1 MFGGALHLT
10 PTAPRGSRSVR
21 TLCVLQLGLLLLGL
35 GCPDDRSDDDITPGD
50 DDTAGDDDYC
60 DDDNCPPQD
69 DDDDIVESLS
79 GLVFVSDGDGQE
91 RYAVLRPDDGS
102 VVHEIDLNELDV
114 ERCGADPDEGETLCA
129 TWELTH
135 RVGAD
140 GKDRLLVTYQPSV
153 FHEAGHDRGDPVLG
167 SILFGTHVE
176 TPPELEWAVERLDFT
191 QLAHDP
197 SPDPCVADPHDS
209 CEPHPESPG
218 LNRGACR
225 LNSPHGTYLL
235 SEDETSARVLTT
247 DTFGNRVLELTI
259 DKASDCA
266 VVDAVYGPG
275 NLPEWGVYF
284 SPNDVFAYEEGST
297 LHVLVTFRNSTSG
310 TGEQG
315 EYDHGKLLHIVR
327 EAGQPPQVLWVFP
340 PTDTAEPSFSNSIH
354 NVDVVEAAD
363 GTRYI
368 LLAHSNGLG
377 DEWYLFG
384 DENAAEGS
392 VALLS
397 CCDEQPRYYF
407 DAYLAG
413 PDPVLA
419 YLRDVDLMDVRR
431 LLITDSGCVAGT
443 DTCTRTAWVGEVS
456 MPTFPEIEALE
467 WAEVTGAWSVD
478 HGQQNL
484 HPLYATAAMIEQSP
498 LLGVSQGVYEADF
511 VACEDLGWPLKTVC
525 P

>member
-1 MFGGALHLT
+1 MRPIH
-10 PTAPRGSRSVR
+10 
-21 TLCVLQLGLLLLGL
+21 GLAVILLLGL
-35 GCPDDRSDDDITPGD
+35 GCADDTADDDLTPGD
-50 DDTAGDDDYC
+50 DDTSGDDDYC
-60 DDDNCPPQD
+60 DDDACPPQD
-69 DDDDIVESLS
+69 DDDDIDHSAA

-91 RYAVLRPDDGS
+91 RFAVLRADDGS
-102 VVHEIDLNELDV
+102 VVREIDLNEVDV
-114 ERCGADPDEGETLCA
+114 ERCGTDPAEGETICA

-135 RVGAD
+135 RVGAN
-140 GKDRLLVTYQPSV
+140 GRDRLLVTYQPSV
-153 FHEAGHDRGDPVLG
+153 FYETGHDRGDPVIG
-167 SILFGTHVE
+167 SIVLESKMT
-176 TPPELEWAVERLDFT
+176 LEWAVERLDFT
-191 QLAHDP
+191 ALDQDP
-197 SPDPCVADPHDS
+197 SPNPCVADPHDP
-209 CEPHPESPG
+209 CEPHPDAPG
-218 LNRGACR
+218 PNRGACR

-275 NLPEWGVYF
+275 NLPEWGIYF
-284 SPNDVFAYEEGST
+284 SPNDVYGYEEGGAM
-297 LHVLVTFRNSTSG
+297 HVLVTFRNSTGG
-310 TGEQG
+310 TDEQG
-315 EYDHGKLLHIVR
+315 EYDHGKLIHIVR
-327 EAGQPPQVLWVFP
+327 EPDEPAEVLWVFP
-340 PTDTAEPSFSNSIH
+340 PVDTAEPSFSNSIH

-368 LLAHSNGLG
+368 ILAHSNGLG

-392 VALLS
+392 VTLLS
-397 CCDEQPRYYF
+397 CCDEPPRYYF
-407 DAYLAG
+407 DAYLPG

-467 WAEVTGAWSVD
+467 LPEVSGAWSLD
-478 HGQQNL
+478 HAQQNL
-484 HPLYATAAMIEQSP
+484 QPLYATDAMIEQSP

-511 VACEDLGWPLKTVC
+511 VACDDLGWPLQYAC
-525 P
+525 E